1 MKSNKQRIRIDYAPL
16 NVAAS
21 VVCLTPASPATQVF
35 NSGVSQGEYEPD
47 REATP
52 SVFWPQVVAAASD
65 GSWDSQFANSA
76 LAQMKWYVNGVLIS
90 EHPDFSGQTSDN
102 QPLYSI
108 NETTTNYR
116 GSLTIRKNV
125 SPDKQYALRFVGV
138 IADKRLGTNV
148 QITTDEFILSTQ
160 DQSEDSYSIGIGDD
174 QIIQY
179 NPFKDRRLLYDY
191 KVAHGLA
198 EDTDTAKAEAEDE
211 NSYIR
216 KIPVYVHKGEN
227 TLNTGF
233 TIKLYRVDSASSF
246 TEMTTADPGV
256 VEITAQAVT
265 LDLRVIEK
273 GDYLIKTVIENS
285 NKPAPQIQFSVNR
298 IYQDYNILPSNGA
311 AIMPGDVQRFDKA
324 MVSSEGNVVE
334 CPESIIRIVWKTD
347 TAYLTGCEHNEGDR
361 TLFSLAKTKIGAN
374 HDDDWMDIY
383 TESEIKPVYK
393 VATDGEDVMTDENGN
408 TLIFN

>member
-35 NSGVSQGEYEPD
+35 NAGVNQGEYEPD
-47 REATP
+47 REASP
-52 SVFWPQVVAAASD
+52 SVFWPQVVAATSD
-65 GSWDSQFANSA
+65 GSWENQFANNA

-90 EHPDFSGQTSDN
+90 EHPDFSGHTSDN
-102 QPLYSI
+102 QPLYSV
-108 NETTTNYR
+108 NETATNYR
-116 GSLTIRKNV
+116 GALTIRKNV

-138 IADKRLGTNV
+138 IADNRLGTNV
-148 QITTDEFILSTQ
+148 RIETDEFILSTQ
-160 DQSEDSYSIGIGDD
+160 DQSEDAYSIGIGED

-198 EDTDTAKAEAEDE
+198 EDTDAAKAETEDE

-216 KIPVYVHKGEN
+216 KIPVYVQKGEN
-227 TLNTGF
+227 TLYGF
-233 TIKLYRVDSASSF
+233 ATKLFRVDSASSF
-246 TEMTTADPGV
+246 TEMTAADPEV
-256 VEITAQAVT
+256 VEITPEAVT

-273 GDYLIKTVIENS
+273 GDYMIKAVIEGS
-285 NKPAPQIQFSVNR
+285 NKPAPQIQFSVGR
-298 IYQDYNILPSNGA
+298 IYQDYNILPTNGA

-324 MVSSEGNVVE
+324 MVSSDGNVVE

-347 TAYLTGCEHNEGDR
+347 TAYLAGCEHNEGDK
-361 TLFSLAKTKIGAN
+361 TLFTLAKTKIGVN

-383 TESEIKPVYK
+383 TESEIKEAYK
-393 VATDGEDVMTDENGN
+393 VATEGEDVLTDENGN
-408 TLIFN
+408 ILIFN